1 MVSKQLLLWAGVAM
15 SAVAL
20 AQSAPAKVGVIN
32 IQSALVSTKDGQK
45 AAQELETKRSPKAK
59 EFEKRQADI
68 RSLQDSLNRGGNAM
82 AETAKQDLIRNIDA
96 KTKAFNRDL
105 EDAQAEWDQDQQK
118 VLQELGQKMMVV
130 IDKYAKDNGYSL
142 ILDVSN
148 PQTPVLYASNTI
160 DITKDIID
168 LYDKNTP
175 ASTTMAPRPATGTP
189 GAGTGVAPATMTPR
203 PPAAKPAPTTPA
215 GVKK

>member
-1 MVSKQLLLWAGVAM
+1 MSKQLLMWA
-15 SAVAL
+15 AVA
-20 AQSAPAKVGVIN
+20 ASTVVFGQTVPTKVGVIN

-45 AAQELETKRSPKAK
+45 AAQELEVRRSPKAK
-59 EFEKRQADI
+59 EFERRQAEI
-68 RSLQDSLNRGGNAM
+68 RQLQDSLNRGGNAM
-82 AETAKQDLIRNIDA
+82 AEGAKQELVRNIDS

-118 VLQELGQKMMVV
+118 ALQELGQKMMVV
-130 IDKYAKDNGYSL
+130 IDKYAKENGFLL

-160 DITKDIID
+160 DVTKDVID

-175 ASTTMAPRPATGTP
+175 SAPLTGVPRPA
-189 GAGTGVAPATMTPR
+189 AGGPRTSAPPPAATASPKPVAPAPDT
-203 PPAAKPAPTTPA
+203 
-215 GVKK
+215 KK

>member
-1 MVSKQLLLWAGVAM
+1 MSKQLLMWAAVAM
-15 SAVAL
+15 STIAFGQA
-20 AQSAPAKVGVIN
+20 APTKVGVIN

-45 AAQELETKRSPKAK
+45 AAQELQTKREPKAK

-68 RSLQDSLNRGGNAM
+68 RQLQDSLNRGGNAM
-82 AETAKQDLIRNIDA
+82 AETAKTELVRNIDV

-130 IDKYAKDNGYSL
+130 IDKYAKDNGFSL

-148 PQTPVLYASNTI
+148 PNTPVLYASNSI
-160 DITKDIID
+160 DVTKDIVD

-175 ASTTMAPRPATGTP
+175 PSTTFAPGSRPATGTP
-189 GAGTGVAPATMTPR
+189 AAT
-203 PPAAKPAPTTPA
+203 APTPTPKPLTPKIA
-215 GVKK
+215 PPPPTGTKKQD

>member
-1 MVSKQLLLWAGVAM
+1 MSKQLLMWA
-15 SAVAL
+15 SVAL
-20 AQSAPAKVGVIN
+20 ATVAFGQSAPTKVGVIN

-45 AAQELETKRSPKAK
+45 AAQELETKRAPKAK
-59 EFEKRQADI
+59 QFEQRQAEI
-68 RSLQDSLNRGGNAM
+68 RQLQDSLNRGGNAM
-82 AETAKQDLIRNIDA
+82 AEAAKQDLIRNIDT

-148 PQTPVLYASNTI
+148 PQTPVLYASNAI
-160 DITKDIID
+160 DVTKDIVD
-168 LYDKNTP
+168 LYDKNSPT
-175 ASTTMAPRPATGTP
+175 STTSSAPSGNAVTPRPATPRPAPATP
-189 GAGTGVAPATMTPR
+189 GAT
-203 PPAAKPAPTTPA
+203 
-215 GVKK
+215 KK

>member
-1 MVSKQLLLWAGVAM
+1 MRKQLVMWA
-15 SAVAL
+15 AVA
-20 AQSAPAKVGVIN
+20 ASTVAFGQSAPTKVGVIN
-32 IQSALVSTKDGQK
+32 IQSAIVSTRDGQK

-68 RSLQDSLNRGGNAM
+68 RQLQDSLNRGGNAM
-82 AETAKQDLIRNIDA
+82 ADAAKQDLVRNIDA

-118 VLQELGQKMMVV
+118 VLQDLGQKIMVV

-148 PQTPVLYASNTI
+148 PQTPVLYASNAI
-160 DITKDIID
+160 DVTKDIID
-168 LYDKNTP
+168 LYDKN
-175 ASTTMAPRPATGTP
+175 APSATAPKPATGTP
-189 GAGTGVAPATMTPR
+189 TTAAPAQTPAVKPLTPRPTPPAAPAT
-203 PPAAKPAPTTPA
+203 
-215 GVKK
+215 KK